1 VIFDHSVS
9 SEYLSFMA
17 GIGME
22 VNVKKSVV
30 ASNNTFEFAKVT
42 GHNGA
47 NVSGVSWKMFISQN
61 SFIGRANIA
70 FSLMRKGVGTPGGR
84 WLVNVLKHRRYT
96 RGDFSLSLVAV
107 FSMFAGSRYI
117 GLDAFLRSILSKTRA
132 LAKPYLQ
139 IGEDLRVEYLLN
151 LMDQALK
158 GKDLG
163 LDKSE
168 LLDSV

>member
-9 SEYLSFMA
+9 SEYLSFMM

-42 GHNGA
+42 GHNGV

-84 WLVNVLKHRRYT
+84 
-96 RGDFSLSLVAV
+96 
-107 FSMFAGSRYI
+107 
-117 GLDAFLRSILSKTRA
+117 
-132 LAKPYLQ
+132 
-139 IGEDLRVEYLLN
+139 
-151 LMDQALK
+151 
-158 GKDLG
+158 
-163 LDKSE
+163 
-168 LLDSV
+168 